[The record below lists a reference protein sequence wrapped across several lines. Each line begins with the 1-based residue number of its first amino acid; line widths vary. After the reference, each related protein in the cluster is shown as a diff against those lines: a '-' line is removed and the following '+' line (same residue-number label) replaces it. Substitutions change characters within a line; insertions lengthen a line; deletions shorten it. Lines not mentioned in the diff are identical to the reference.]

1 MIHSIFNLDLDSPTP
16 EDHKEII
23 LGAGCFWG
31 VQAVFNLID
40 GVIETK
46 SGYCGGHT
54 INPSYEDVC
63 NKTTGHAEAVKII
76 S

>member
-31 VQAVFNLID
+31 VERVFWKLILNF
-40 GVIETK
+40 IR
-46 SGYCGGHT
+46 
-54 INPSYEDVC
+54 P
-63 NKTTGHAEAVKII
+63 KII
-76 S
+76 IGTEPSQELCIVARKKNIEVIGK